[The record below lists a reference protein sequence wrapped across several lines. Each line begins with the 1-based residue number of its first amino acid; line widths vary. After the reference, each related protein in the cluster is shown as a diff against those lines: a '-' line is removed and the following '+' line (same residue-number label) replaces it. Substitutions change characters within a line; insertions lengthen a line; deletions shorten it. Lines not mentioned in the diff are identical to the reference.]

1 MIYDQNYHCNHYL
14 GRRVY
19 RRQHRPRTLDDVE
32 AFMSQHRPLQYLS
45 WQKRLLLDE
54 EPTDE
59 EWSDMER
66 EDADFKREL
75 EKVELE

>member
-1 MIYDQNYHCNHYL
+1 LIYETIHHPL
-14 GRRVY
+14 GHRVY
-19 RRQHRPRTLDDVE
+19 RWRIGPRALDDVE

-75 EKVELE
+75 EKVNLE